1 MLVYVSNVLFVCL
14 LIFVLFLSFQLSVQ
28 KQLKMLQEENRALQQ
43 ALDHA
48 PSLAQLE
55 EAHKQIGSH

>member
-1 MLVYVSNVLFVCL
+1 VDFVYKKNF
-14 LIFVLFLSFQLSVQ
+14 SFQLSVQ
-28 KQLKMLQEENRALQQ
+28 KQLKALQEENRALQQ

-55 EAHKQIGSH
+55 EAHKQIGNVHPLPSHPWTTF